1 MQAEPPAEPYGWKI
15 SDPGS
20 TARPAILLFHGNGNT
35 RDAWIVPSTQT
46 KIPEIPGLHLASA
59 GHLDFRHTPDNK
71 RIGKTHASPNVGF
84 YKVGHSDPLEVDD
97 KNWWAFLV
105 KQKFTVATWTQNQE
119 DGPRLFAEAY
129 ASAKVAFATLVYKTR
144 NLNPVPPIALVGHSR
159 GGLLI
164 RKLLKESPPLA
175 GMERVRW
182 VVTLHSPHHGTDM
195 ARAYAEIGAEVV
207 DLMDAKIP
215 ASMPGPFGNIPITG
229 PIKAELKKVAVENLR
244 FLNKWWMADKDRELM
259 TDGPLVR
266 NLGQGE
272 AALPGVKYY
281 TFGGDNP
288 TYFKLYV
295 WVFDPNSAVP
305 QYKVQ
310 TQGIHTKAK
319 QYFVWRVKAVELPAV
334 SPLLDKVRNFT
345 PEITPGKGDGFVSD
359 KSARL
364 PFSIHETT
372 HLNHMEVL
380 WDKGLQLK
388 VLGILT
394 AK

>member
-1 MQAEPPAEPYGWKI
+1 LP
-15 SDPGS
+15 
-20 TARPAILLFHGNGNT
+20 
-35 RDAWIVPSTQT
+35 
-46 KIPEIPGLHLASA
+46 SA
-59 GHLDFRHTPDNK
+59 GHLDFRHTPDTR
-71 RIGKTHASPNVGF
+71 RIGKDHDAPNVGV
-84 YKVGHSDPLEVDD
+84 YKVGHSDPLEPDAG
-97 KNWWAFLV
+97 NWWDFLV
-105 KQKFTVATWTQNQE
+105 KQNFTVATWSQ
-119 DGPRLFAEAY
+119 DGPRFAEAY
-129 ASAKVAFATLVYKTR
+129 ASAKMAFARLVFETK
-144 NLNPVPPIALVGHSR
+144 NLKPVPPIALVGHSR

-175 GMERVRW
+175 GVERVRW
-182 VVTLHSPHHGTDM
+182 VVTLHSPHHGSDM
-195 ARAYAEIGAEVV
+195 ARAYAEVGAEVV

-229 PIKAELKKVAVENLR
+229 PIKAELKKVAVELLR
-244 FLNKWWMADKDRELM
+244 PLNKWWMADNDRELM

-266 NLGQGE
+266 DLAQGE

-281 TFGGDNP
+281 TFGGDTP

-310 TQGIHTKAK
+310 TQGIHTKGK
-319 QYFVWRVKAVELPAV
+319 QYFVWRVKAVELPTI

-364 PFSIHETT
+364 PFSIHETN
-372 HLNHMEVL
+372 HRNHMEVL